1 MAKENI
7 KYWTE
12 ISDYDLETAKAML
25 QTGRYLYVAFMCH
38 QAIEKI
44 LKAYWCAQK
53 EGTPPYIHNLYRL
66 AEGCGMIE
74 QMNESQMD
82 FIDLMIP
89 MNIEARYPSYKEN
102 LSKLLSEEKC
112 AEIIRKT
119 EELLQWI
126 KDRL

>member
-1 MAKENI
+1 
-7 KYWTE
+7 
-12 ISDYDLETAKAML
+12 
-25 QTGRYLYVAFMCH
+25 
-38 QAIEKI
+38 
-44 LKAYWCAQK
+44 
-53 EGTPPYIHNLYRL
+53 
-66 AEGCGMIE
+66 MIE

-119 EELLQWI
+119 EELMQWI

>member
-53 EGTPPYIHNLYRL
+53 EGTPPYY
-66 AEGCGMIE
+66 
-74 QMNESQMD
+74 
-82 FIDLMIP
+82 
-89 MNIEARYPSYKEN
+89 
-102 LSKLLSEEKC
+102 
-112 AEIIRKT
+112 IIST
-119 EELLQWI
+119 DWQ
-126 KDRL
+126 KDVE